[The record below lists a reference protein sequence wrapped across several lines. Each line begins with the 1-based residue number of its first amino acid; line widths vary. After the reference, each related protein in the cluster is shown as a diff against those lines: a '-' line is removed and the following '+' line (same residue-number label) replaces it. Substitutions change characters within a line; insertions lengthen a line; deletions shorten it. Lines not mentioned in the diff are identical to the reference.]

1 MKPSLLFWAA
11 AAASALSL
19 SIPRKAALTPV
30 TRDGSKLLVDG
41 VEWKAVGP
49 NIYWLGLDENVT
61 PAAGEPYDPATK
73 ASYPAKGRITDAL
86 ATVQA
91 LGGTAIR
98 THTLGVSVGNPL
110 SVMPEPGVV
119 NEAAFEAIDWAVY
132 QAGQYGVRLLVPLTD
147 NWVRFPSTHLC
158 LLPAITT

>member
-1 MKPSLLFWAA
+1 MKPSLLFWAT
-11 AAASALSL
+11 AASALSL
-19 SIPRKAALTPV
+19 SLPRSKAALSPV
-30 TRDGSKLLVDG
+30 TRNGTKLLVDG
-41 VEWKAVGP
+41 AEWKAVGP

-73 ASYPAKGRITDAL
+73 ASYPTKGRITDAL

-98 THTLGVSVGNPL
+98 THTIGVSVGSPL
-110 SVMPEPGVV
+110 SVVPEPGVV

-147 NWVRFPSTHLC
+147 NWVRF
-158 LLPAITT
+158 LLPSLPATHRA

>member
-1 MKPSLLFWAA
+1 MKPSLLFWATA
-11 AAASALSL
+11 TSALSL
-19 SIPRKAALTPV
+19 SLPRSKAALSPV
-30 TRDGSKLLVDG
+30 TRNGTKLLVDG
-41 VEWKAVGP
+41 AEWKAVGP

-61 PAAGEPYDPATK
+61 PAVGEPYDPATK
-73 ASYPAKGRITDAL
+73 ASYPTKGRITDAL

-98 THTLGVSVGNPL
+98 THTIGVSVGSPL
-110 SVMPEPGVV
+110 SVVPEPGAV

-147 NWVRFPSTHLC
+147 NWVRF
-158 LLPAITT
+158 LLPSLPATHRA